1 MLEGSRAQ
9 APIPGKSDLLLQNPH
24 SEIQHMFYNL
34 LSILVTG
41 VDNAIWCGYHILIR
55 VLVIMPANEEVVLR
69 FIMIMP
75 RITQI

>member
-1 MLEGSRAQ
+1 MLKGTSS
-9 APIPGKSDLLLQNPH
+9 IPGKSDLLLQNPH

-55 VLVIMPANEEVVLR
+55 VLVIMPANEEGVLR

-75 RITQI
+75 WITQI